1 MSSISNYFYHVGSD
15 LFSYF
20 FPKEKDV
27 MKETSPFGSAEWKTH
42 LNLDVESPEIPKS
55 LQLHLETPC
64 PFFSDKLVKET
75 HILCLVPNNLT
86 LGELYELT
94 GCRSNSPFLRNST
107 DFSRAPYWILIP
119 KKTVP
124 ITKGLP
130 FKDQERIIRDLG
142 YHVPKMLEAAIAV
155 LSAKFLGEFSIYR
168 QPGQFT
174 RCEEEESNWPIAIGS
189 DAAVPFC
196 VSLNDYNA
204 PNGIAG
210 VYR

>member
-1 MSSISNYFYHVGSD
+1 LRSWKISSTSNYFYHVGSD

-27 MKETSPFGSAEWKTH
+27 MKETPPFGSFEWKTH
-42 LNLDVESPEIPKS
+42 LNLDVESPEVPKS
-55 LQLHLETPC
+55 LQLHL
-64 PFFSDKLVKET
+64 ET

-86 LGELYELT
+86 LGQLYELT

-107 DFSRAPYWILIP
+107 DFSRTPYWILIP

-168 QPGQFT
+168 LPGQFT
-174 RCEEEESNWPIAIGS
+174 RCQEEEINWPIAIGS
-189 DAAVPFC
+189 DAEFRTFVTSIELCGGAHT
-196 VSLNDYNA
+196 SQ
-204 PNGIAG
+204 
-210 VYR
+210 